1 MKKGISR
8 GEVMKTPCL
17 IPSVLTALLWS
28 VAAICQEIPNWPAPP
43 VWSPPEETGE
53 VHKQAV
59 PTSPLPFIG
68 ITPCRIADTRGN
80 GFAGA
85 YGPPA
90 LAGGAPRNF
99 PLAGQCG
106 IPASAEAVSLNVTVT
121 NTLGPGFILIHPQG
135 GAQPVVSTLNY
146 VAGATVANAAVVPLG
161 PGGSITVIAGVSGS
175 DLILDTNGYY
185 GGAVQTRIIGT
196 CPSGSSIQIVN
207 ADGTVVCESDD
218 NTTYSAGLGLS
229 LGGNTFSL
237 NTTFTDDRY
246 WRTGGNSG
254 TSPGIDFI
262 GTSDSQ
268 PLELQVGSARALRL
282 EPAARPNVI
291 GGRSTNVVTS
301 GVTGATIGGGESN
314 LVTDFRGT
322 VGGGDNNRAGD
333 DDADLTDAQNATVA
347 GGSMNVASGFVGFIG
362 GGQQNQASGG
372 LSTVAGGLLNRASGS
387 GSTVSGGS
395 GNEASGFRATVPGG
409 NDNSAQGDHSFA
421 AGRHAKTTGTGTFVW
436 GDSTD
441 TDIEFN
447 SDDAFIVRAS
457 GGIWLG
463 STSAPSMGVGNFLNT
478 STGARLTLGGAWT
491 NNSDSQSKE
500 DVEFLDRLQI
510 LNRLATLPIT
520 SWSYRA
526 EGNSIRHVG
535 PMAQDF
541 RAAFGLGQDEH
552 TISTIDADGV
562 ALAAI
567 QGLYQIVRHKDARI
581 TVLEERLAA
590 IERRL
595 AESR

>member
-1 MKKGISR
+1 
-8 GEVMKTPCL
+8 MKTRHGL
-17 IPSVLTALLWS
+17 GAVSSLLLASTLLSQDIPTWL
-28 VAAICQEIPNWPAPP
+28 APP
-43 VWSPPEETGE
+43 AWSPAVNAQNASG
-53 VHKQAV
+53 KLAV
-59 PTSPLPFIG
+59 PTAPLPFVG
-68 ITPCRIADTRGN
+68 IPPCRISDTRGN
-80 GFAGA
+80 GFSGPF
-85 YGPPA
+85 GPPA

-99 PLAGQCG
+99 TIAGQCG

-121 NTLGPGFILIHPQG
+121 NTLGPGFILIYPQG

-146 VAGATVANAAVVPLG
+146 IADDTVANAAVVPLG
-161 PGGSITVIAGVSGS
+161 SGGGITVIAGVSGT
-175 DLILDTNGYY
+175 DLIIDTNGYY
-185 GGAVQTRIIGT
+185 GGSVQARITGT
-196 CPSGSSIQIVN
+196 CLSGSSIRAVG
-207 ADGTVVCESDD
+207 ADGTVLCESDD

-237 NTTFTDDRY
+237 NTTFTDNRY

-254 TSPGIDFI
+254 TTPGINYV

-291 GGRSTNVVTS
+291 GGRSTNAVTS
-301 GVTGATIGGGESN
+301 GVTGATIGGGDSN
-314 LVTDFRGT
+314 LVTDDAGT
-322 VGGGDNNRAGD
+322 VGGGSNNRAGD
-333 DDADLTDAQNATVA
+333 SDADLIDAQNATVA
-347 GGSMNVASGFVGFIG
+347 GGSANVASGSNGFIG
-362 GGQQNQASGG
+362 GGQQNQASGD
-372 LSTVAGGLLNRASGS
+372 LSAVAGGLLNRASGS
-387 GSTVSGGS
+387 GSAVGGGS
-395 GNEASGFRATVPGG
+395 GNEATASYATVAGG
-409 NDNSAQGDHSFA
+409 YDNSAAGTYSFA
-421 AGRHAKTTGTGTFVW
+421 GGRHAKTTGSGTFVW

-441 TDIEFN
+441 ADIEFN
-447 SDDAFIVRAS
+447 LDDTFIVRAS

-463 STSAPSMGVGNFLNT
+463 STSAPSIGGGNFLNT

-500 DVEFLDRLQI
+500 NVEFLDRLQI

-526 EGNSIRHVG
+526 EGSSIRHVG

-552 TISTIDADGV
+552 TISTIDSDGV

-567 QGLYQIVRHKDARI
+567 QGLYEVVRQKDARI
-581 TVLEERLAA
+581 SALEARLAA
-590 IERRL
+590 VEHRL
-595 AESR
+595 SETR